1 MARASSVAVATGTEQ
16 RVQEVIQKALT
27 EAHEVASFIQ
37 ASNGRGVLDTI
48 NGLINL
54 IEKPASQTPR

>member
-1 MARASSVAVATGTEQ
+1 MARASSLAAATGSEQ
-16 RVQEVIQKALT
+16 RVQEIIQKALT

-37 ASNGRGVLDTI
+37 ASHGRSVLDTI

-54 IEKPASQTPR
+54 IEKPAAQTPR